1 MHLDLKA
8 QRGKEVLVKISNR
21 IGILAD
27 LAQIIADRGINLLA
41 IDAYALADQA
51 YVRLLTEDNLRAVD
65 VLREHGYN
73 PHEEDVILLT
83 IPHKPGML
91 HRVSEILSE
100 SGINIHHIYAVL
112 CCIQPTTHRPW
123 LSSTKPASVFD
134 SASGSS
140 VLLRRSLDGS
150 VPAPPLGKF
159 QWEVLGF
166 VALIYW

>member
-1 MHLDLKA
+1 MYLDLKA

-51 YVRLLTEDNLRAVD
+51 YVRLLTGDNLRAVD

-73 PHEEDVILLT
+73 PHEEDVVLLT

-100 SGINIHHIYAVL
+100 SGINIHHIYASTTKADGDCCVVL
-112 CCIQPTTHRPW
+112 HTTND
-123 LSSTKPASVFD
+123 AQAIV
-134 SASGSS
+134 
-140 VLLRRSLDGS
+140 
-150 VPAPPLGKF
+150 KF
-159 QWEVLGF
+159 NETRIGV
-166 VALIYW
+166 

>member
-1 MHLDLKA
+1 MQLDLKA

-73 PHEEDVILLT
+73 PHEEDVVLLT

-91 HRVSEILSE
+91 HRVSEILS
-100 SGINIHHIYAVL
+100 
-112 CCIQPTTHRPW
+112 
-123 LSSTKPASVFD
+123 
-134 SASGSS
+134 
-140 VLLRRSLDGS
+140 
-150 VPAPPLGKF
+150 
-159 QWEVLGF
+159 
-166 VALIYW
+166 